1 MTKLLDQAI
10 AKVRELPDEEQ
21 EPLARVLLSMA
32 EVDASAFPL
41 DAATE
46 AAIREGLAQ
55 AERGEFVADEVSR
68 TRRIEVRHGPSG
80 KMLTFY
86 PLCAERTKAIRNYRE
101 AIFANRI
108 DLAWQPVP
116 AAGGKLAG

>member
-21 EPLARVLLSMA
+21 DSLARVLLSMA
-32 EVDASAFPL
+32 EMDASAFAL

-55 AERGEFVADEVSR
+55 AERGEFVADDVVAEANK
-68 TRRIEVRHGPSG
+68 RHG
-80 KMLTFY
+80 L
-86 PLCAERTKAIRNYRE
+86 
-101 AIFANRI
+101 
-108 DLAWQPVP
+108 
-116 AAGGKLAG
+116 